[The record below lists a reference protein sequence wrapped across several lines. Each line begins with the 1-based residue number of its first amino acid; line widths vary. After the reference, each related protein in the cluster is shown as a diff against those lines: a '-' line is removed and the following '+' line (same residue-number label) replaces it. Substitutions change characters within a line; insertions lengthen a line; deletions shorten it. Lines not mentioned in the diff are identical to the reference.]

1 MWKHLMTHTIC
12 WAPRM
17 LTALTNKLMY
27 KQQSNTQTQQT
38 QQTIHNMQT
47 SETGLKLIA
56 QFEGCKLVA
65 YKCPAGVWTIGYG
78 HTGKDVK
85 PGMAITEDKAF
96 ELLGQDIVKTET
108 VVNRLLSSQINVGNI
123 TQGMFDALVSF
134 AYNCGTGNL
143 QKSTLLKKVLANSQ
157 DSSIVNEF
165 AMWNKA
171 GGRVLPGL
179 VKRRKAEAELYFN

>member
-1 MWKHLMTHTIC
+1 
-12 WAPRM
+12 M
-17 LTALTNKLMY
+17 LTALTDKFLNVQHKIQY
-27 KQQSNTQTQQT
+27 
-38 QQTIHNMQT
+38 NMQT

-56 QFEGCKLVA
+56 QFEGCELTA
-65 YKCPAGVWTIGYG
+65 YRCPAGVWTIGYG

-85 PGMAITEDKAF
+85 PGMTITEDKAF

-108 VVNRLLSSQINVGNI
+108 FVNRLLSSQINAGNI

-143 QKSTLLKKVLANSQ
+143 QKSTLLKKVLANPQ
-157 DSSIVNEF
+157 DSTIANEF
-165 AMWNKA
+165 AKWNKA

-179 VKRRKAEAELYFN
+179 VKRRKAEAELYFS

>member
-1 MWKHLMTHTIC
+1 
-12 WAPRM
+12 M

-27 KQQSNTQTQQT
+27 KQQSNNQTQQT

-56 QFEGCKLVA
+56 QFEGCELTA
-65 YKCPAGVWTIGYG
+65 YKCPAGVLTIGYG

-85 PGMAITEDKAF
+85 PGMTITEDTAF
-96 ELLGQDIVKTET
+96 ELLGKDIMKTET
-108 VVNRLLSSQINVGNI
+108 VVNKLLSRQIAQGNI

-143 QKSTLLKKVLANSQ
+143 QKSTLLKKVLANPQ
-157 DSSIVNEF
+157 DSSIANEF
-165 AMWNKA
+165 AKWNKA
-171 GGRVLPGL
+171 GGKVLPGL
-179 VKRRKAEAELYFN
+179 VKRRKAEVEQYFS

>member
-1 MWKHLMTHTIC
+1 
-12 WAPRM
+12 M
-17 LTALTNKLMY
+17 LTALTDKFLNVQHKIQY
-27 KQQSNTQTQQT
+27 S
-38 QQTIHNMQT
+38 MQT

-56 QFEGCKLVA
+56 QFEGCELTA
-65 YKCPAGVWTIGYG
+65 YKCPAGVLTIGYG

-85 PGMAITEDKAF
+85 PGMTITKDKAF

-108 VVNRLLSSQINVGNI
+108 VVNRLLSSQINAGNI

-143 QKSTLLKKVLANSQ
+143 QKSTLLKKVLANPQ
-157 DSSIVNEF
+157 DSSIANEF
-165 AMWNKA
+165 AKWNKA

-179 VKRRKAEAELYFN
+179 VKRRKAEVEQYFS

>member
-1 MWKHLMTHTIC
+1 
-12 WAPRM
+12 
-17 LTALTNKLMY
+17 MY

-38 QQTIHNMQT
+38 QQTQQTIHYMQT

-56 QFEGCKLVA
+56 QFEGCELVA
-65 YKCPAGVWTIGYG
+65 YKCPAGVLTIGYG

-85 PGMAITEDKAF
+85 PGMTITEDKAF

-143 QKSTLLKKVLANSQ
+143 QKSTLLKKVLANPQ
-157 DSSIVNEF
+157 DSSIANEL
-165 AMWNKA
+165 AKWNKA
-171 GGRVLPGL
+171 GGKVLSGL
-179 VKRRKAEAELYFN
+179 VKRRKAETELYFS